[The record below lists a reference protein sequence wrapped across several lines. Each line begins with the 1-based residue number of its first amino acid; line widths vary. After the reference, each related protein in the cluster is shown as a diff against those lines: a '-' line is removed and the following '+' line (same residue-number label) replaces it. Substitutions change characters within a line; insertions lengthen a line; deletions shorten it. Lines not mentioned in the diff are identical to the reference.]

1 MLFNKD
7 SYFLIQFYNESRD
20 FVLNIYIT
28 RHGETKWNRE
38 NRLQGWKDSPL
49 TKKGSEHA
57 ILLGK
62 RLADI
67 PFQTIYTSP
76 SGRAVQTAK
85 LIRLERD
92 IPIVQEEGLK
102 ELNFGEWEGKTREEI
117 GQINGKEY
125 ENFWTSPHKYDHR
138 SHRGESL
145 QDFQERIRLA
155 LMNIISDYVDGNI
168 LIVSH
173 AVAIRAML
181 AFCLNLT
188 TEKFWAG
195 PFIQGTSLTII
206 KWDGTQFAVEKIGDM
221 SHLDQ

>member
-1 MLFNKD
+1 MQFNKD

-20 FVLNIYIT
+20 FVLNIFIT

-188 TEKFWAG
+188 TEKFWDG

-206 KWDGTQFAVEKIGDM
+206 KWDGTQFAVEKIEDM